1 MYLGQLPIPGLLV
14 DVVFE
19 SGKPFVRDWR
29 DQDDS
34 RRAAFAVLRL
44 LVHREVCVEVFL
56 ERRQPGLAVEGL
68 IQTEERDDDVGFL
81 ILQVC
86 GSVAKVERP
95 RLHGDRVA
103 TPAEIAD
110 HKVEVREASHQHR
123 LEIVELLKPL
133 GHRVAEEDDVVALAK
148 LERRALGANARH
160 ERQRGQN
167 DDRHERWMLTHGES
181 SVEWKWPHH
190 TRRSGSSQLEPIG
203 AVAVFRLGLGGP
215 EGPPPRVGTHSLYL
229 AIVSVE
235 GGGVTSDTT
244 AIRAQEMNVIGTTGI
259 RPPQASAPGTRAV

>member
-1 MYLGQLPIPGLLV
+1 MP
-14 DVVFE
+14 
-19 SGKPFVRDWR
+19 S
-29 DQDDS
+29 
-34 RRAAFAVLRL
+34 FAVLRL

-68 IQTEERDDDVGFL
+68 VQTEERDDDVGFL
-81 ILQVC
+81 ILQMS
-86 GSVAKVERP
+86 GGVAKVERP

-110 HKVEVREASHQHR
+110 DKIEVREARHQHR

-133 GHRVAEEDDVVALAK
+133 GHRVAEKDDVVALAK

-181 SVEWKWPHH
+181 SVEWKMAPPYP
-190 TRRSGSSQLEPIG
+190 TIG
-203 AVAVFRLGLGGP
+203 KFAIGP
-215 EGPPPRVGTHSLYL
+215 MVRVGVTVGIWRSSLSREV
-229 AIVSVE
+229 A
-235 GGGVTSDTT
+235 
-244 AIRAQEMNVIGTTGI
+244 
-259 RPPQASAPGTRAV
+259 